1 MWCLTIIVQCLL
13 CVASGEIHS
22 NTENTTGIS
31 LVTSSVI
38 QNIPVRFVLEFLETP
53 MLGDSVRIRPNDS
66 QFLLNPSVFY
76 YSGQNRWSPMNINPL
91 HNNTN
96 VYSIYTNNKIVKL
109 FGIEHAYSS
118 PYILMSVLEQE
129 VSQLCIQLRDNN
141 VEYTTCIC
149 SAGFTKSSSNVCVAC
164 AAGTYKVLTGNM
176 ACTICPGNSPSPT
189 GSNSF
194 ANCSC
199 PAGTSIYF
207 PNSTKAK
214 SCTPCA
220 ANFYRSATDSELCQA
235 CEARHF
241 AQPGSSSCSCKPGF
255 QGFPACD
262 VCGIGYFSNMLD
274 NTLDCLQCPG
284 GKIPVMNSASIVN
297 CACPPGST
305 ENSGNVCTPC
315 PPATYQVGA
324 VCISC
329 GGQSNAPQGST
340 QCSCNKG
347 SIRGTGGICTCD
359 KEYSLISPNTE
370 ICQPCPLNSYKP
382 LIGNTPCS
390 PCKINQWSTAQTAQC
405 HCRPGFG
412 THAQP
417 AVVKAS
423 SQFCWGQ
430 YELPA
435 AMSGTIDE
443 APRWFYD
450 TRTCFYEVR
459 APSAHTTIDFMY
471 IASNVYTQLIYGM
484 DQTTN
489 KAVSTTTI
497 NPGSNFI
504 GTGLF
509 PTGYLIVAHKRQVI
523 DEAWIGF
530 YFQWKVLPSFP
541 CNLCNQ
547 NMYQN
552 NTGLY
557 SQCHACPD
565 QKTSPP
571 GSTSPLQCS

>member
-1 MWCLTIIVQCLL
+1 MIQCLL
-13 CVASGEIHS
+13 CVASSEMHH
-22 NTENTTGIS
+22 NTENTTATS
-31 LVTSSVI
+31 LVTASVI
-38 QNIPVRFVLEFLETP
+38 PNMPVRSILEFLETP
-53 MLGDSVRIRPNDS
+53 MLGDSVRIRPMDYEL
-66 QFLLNPSVFY
+66 LLNPSVLYFND
-76 YSGQNRWSPMNINPL
+76 QNRWTPRNINPL
-91 HNNTN
+91 HNHTN
-96 VYSIYTNNKIVKL
+96 VYLIHTNNQIVKI
-109 FGIEHAYSS
+109 FGIEHSYSS

-129 VSQLCIQLRDNN
+129 ASQLCIQLYDNN

-149 SAGFTKSSSNVCVAC
+149 SAGYTKSSSDECVAC
-164 AAGTYKVLTGNM
+164 AVGTYKVITGNV
-176 ACTICPGNSPSPT
+176 ACKICPGNSSSPT
-189 GSNSF
+189 GN
-194 ANCSC
+194 
-199 PAGTSIYF
+199 PA
-207 PNSTKAK
+207 
-214 SCTPCA
+214 
-220 ANFYRSATDSELCQA
+220 
-235 CEARHF
+235 
-241 AQPGSSSCSCKPGF
+241 CSCKPGF

-262 VCGIGYFSNMLD
+262 VCDIGYFTSMFN
-274 NTLDCLQCPG
+274 NTLYCLQCPG
-284 GKIPVMNSASIVN
+284 GKTSSMNSTSTAD
-297 CACPPGST
+297 CACPPGSV
-305 ENSGNVCTPC
+305 EAPANVCTPC
-315 PPATYQVGA
+315 PPESYEFGG
-324 VCISC
+324 VCTPC
-329 GGQSNAPQGST
+329 GQQSNAPQGST
-340 QCSCNKG
+340 QCSCNQG
-347 SIRGTGGICTCD
+347 SIRGTDDICTCD

-430 YELPA
+430 YELTA

-450 TRTCFYEVR
+450 TKTCFYEVR

-471 IASNVYTQLIYGM
+471 IASNAYTQLIYGM
-484 DQTTN
+484 DRTTN
-489 KAVSTTTI
+489 RIVSTTTI

-571 GSTSPLQCS
+571 GSTSPDQCS